1 MEPLKNMYTTAY
13 IASIAHHVQS
23 SYPAFPSE
31 KFLKAFQSAEWKNAE
46 LKPRVTFIAR
56 QLRAHLPNDYS
67 VALKHLLAI
76 HQQFTPGFAPIFFP
90 EFVALYG
97 LDELDLSL
105 QALSE
110 FTQTSSSEFA
120 IRPFLEKHQ
129 DHTLRVMKKW
139 SKDKNVHIR
148 RLASEGCRPRL
159 PWGSALKEFKKNP
172 HHTLPILENLKNDTE
187 LYVRKSVANHLN
199 DISKDHPQLALQ
211 IAEEWKGKNER
222 TDWIVKHALRGLLKK
237 GDTQAL
243 AIFGLKKSTASI
255 DQLSFSKKSL
265 RIGERLEFSFQC
277 SLPKSESIRI
287 EYAIHYIKSNGQAS
301 PKVFMLRER
310 LFEKGTHELTKTHS
324 FEERTTRK
332 HYPGEHRI
340 VILINGQSAASGTVI
355 LKA

>member
-1 MEPLKNMYTTAY
+1 MEPLKNMYTQAY
-13 IASIAHHVQS
+13 IASIAKHVQS
-23 SYPAFPSE
+23 SYKAFPSE
-31 KFLKAFQSAEWKNAE
+31 KFLKTFQGQEWKNAE
-46 LKPRVTFIAR
+46 LKPRVNFIAR

-67 VALKHLLAI
+67 VALKHLLDI
-76 HQQFTPGFAPIFFP
+76 HQKFTPGFAPIFFP

-97 LDELDLSL
+97 LDDLDISL
-105 QALSE
+105 EALSK

-129 DHTLRVMKKW
+129 DHTLKVMKKW

-159 PWGSALKEFKKNP
+159 PWGAALKEFKKNP
-172 HHTLPILENLKNDTE
+172 HHTIPILETLKNDPE

-199 DISKDHPQLALQ
+199 DISKDHPALALE
-211 IAEEWKGKNER
+211 IAAQWKGKQAG

-237 GDTQAL
+237 GDPQAL
-243 AIFGLKKSTASI
+243 ALFGLKKSKATI
-255 DQLSFSKKSL
+255 DSLSFSKKHL
-265 RIGERLEFSFQC
+265 RIGESLEMSFQC
-277 SLPKSESIRI
+277 SLPKTESIRI
-287 EYAIHYIKSNGQAS
+287 EYAVHYIKANGQAS

-310 LFEKGTHELTKTHS
+310 EFDKGVHSIVKSHS

-340 VILINGQSAASGTVI
+340 VILINGQSVASGTVL